1 MQPSKRRTLVEET
14 ITGAIG
20 ILMVT
25 VFLGFLAVD
34 IGSIPLLIITALVL
48 AMVLTDFVQT
58 VRDLRRSDNQN
69 TGE

>member
-34 IGSIPLLIITALVL
+34 IGSIPLLIITATVL

-58 VRDLRRSDNQN
+58 VRGLKRSDNQN